1 MNLGRMQMIS
11 DDEFLGVVVKALIKA
26 LEWLSMDNR

>member
-1 MNLGRMQMIS
+1 MNLGRMQIA
-11 DDEFLGVVVKALIKA
+11 DDEFLFFLSKLLKA

>member
-1 MNLGRMQMIS
+1 MMNLGRMQIA
-11 DDEFLGVVVKALIKA
+11 DDEFLGVVVKALKA